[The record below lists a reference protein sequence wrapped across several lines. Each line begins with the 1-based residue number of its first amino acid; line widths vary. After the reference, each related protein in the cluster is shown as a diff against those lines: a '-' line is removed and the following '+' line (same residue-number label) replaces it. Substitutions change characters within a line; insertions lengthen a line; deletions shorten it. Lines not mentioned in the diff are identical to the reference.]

1 MFFPI
6 VILSSCKFLW
16 DENLFSCTQMENNI
30 YSPTLSITDQN
41 PIGAPSPHIF
51 SGSLF
56 PRDAMDGHPLFSS
69 LQTSAMDGL
78 RITDHD
84 DESDHASISTHMPLF
99 GLSASALANLLSS
112 STGIQ
117 EIHAGVSTSSTPSL
131 QLEGLRTYVSDDHSD
146 SSLTTS
152 VNCGYSAQDDV
163 SLSDPLGET
172 FPWRTISRVHPS
184 YHVVGGSQN
193 EWVPSKSSLSGADS
207 YIYGVHNNE
216 LSLSLGTC
224 QPSGMT
230 SSSITQDTLK
240 DHSYAIQHS
249 LNDTRLPMG
258 SESGQT
264 YSNNEI
270 SLDCG
275 SSHPVQFL
283 HVLVGSKYLHV
294 TQEILAKV
302 ARSALENWNIMDDL
316 IGGSGVGESMSF
328 SSNCSKERGPSMTYE
343 YNDDFPFSAAEIRFQ
358 GFTEL
363 PLQRQESNNK
373 RVELLTLMKMVD
385 HMYNQCCDRIQNI
398 ISAFQDATESTVPQ
412 LHPHFAL
419 HTVSFLYKNLKG
431 RIMSQILLFGR
442 QPDDECRKEEERSF
456 ESAFLQKQ
464 WALQQLR
471 KSDHQSWRPQR
482 GLPEKSVSVL
492 RMWMF
497 QNFLHPYPKDSE
509 KHLLAIKSGLTR
521 NQVSNWFINARV
533 RLWKPLI
540 EEMYSE
546 ISRRSRV
553 EEGNGGDRRGCP
565 IVINQGVQLD

>member
-1 MFFPI
+1 
-6 VILSSCKFLW
+6 
-16 DENLFSCTQMENNI
+16 
-30 YSPTLSITDQN
+30 
-41 PIGAPSPHIF
+41 
-51 SGSLF
+51 
-56 PRDAMDGHPLFSS
+56 
-69 LQTSAMDGL
+69 
-78 RITDHD
+78 
-84 DESDHASISTHMPLF
+84 
-99 GLSASALANLLSS
+99 
-112 STGIQ
+112 
-117 EIHAGVSTSSTPSL
+117 
-131 QLEGLRTYVSDDHSD
+131 
-146 SSLTTS
+146 
-152 VNCGYSAQDDV
+152 
-163 SLSDPLGET
+163 
-172 FPWRTISRVHPS
+172 
-184 YHVVGGSQN
+184 
-193 EWVPSKSSLSGADS
+193 
-207 YIYGVHNNE
+207 
-216 LSLSLGTC
+216 
-224 QPSGMT
+224 MT

-240 DHSYAIQHS
+240 DHSYVIQHS
-249 LNDTRLPMG
+249 LNDTRLAMG

-264 YSNNEI
+264 YCNNEI

-302 ARSALENWNIMDDL
+302 ARSALENRNIMDDL

-343 YNDDFPFSAAEIRFQ
+343 YNDDLPFSAAEIRFQ

-363 PLQRQESNNK
+363 PLQRQGSNNK

-385 HMYNQCCDRIQNI
+385 HMYNQCCDHIQNI
-398 ISAFQDATESTVPQ
+398 ISAFQDATKSTIPQ

-419 HTVSFLYKNLKG
+419 HTVSFLYKSLKG

-492 RMWMF
+492 RTWMF

-553 EEGNGGDRRGCP
+553 EEGTSGDRRGCP
-565 IVINQGVQLD
+565 IVINQGVQLN